1 MTDLELIF
9 SMLGE
14 KATTEI
20 TKSKNTKG
28 FDKLKID
35 SKKGGTI
42 AKNARLELE
51 KETGKKVVTSKN
63 AKEIHF
69 NKKKENKC

>member
-20 TKSKNTKG
+20 TKAK
-28 FDKLKID
+28 D
-35 SKKGGTI
+35 SKGLNELSKDAKDGGNI
-42 AKNARLELE
+42 SKNARLELE
-51 KETGKKVVTSKN
+51 KKTQKKVISKKN
-63 AKEIHF
+63 YKEL
-69 NKKKENKC
+69 N